1 MTKATVRIPKDVKH
15 RIVIPNEIWEVENL
29 KEGDLIEI
37 DIKKIEGWVCE
48 KRIKITEK
56 SNFVKINPNDK
67 MVDASIII
75 LPAYN
80 YRLSIPEGKGYTMKL
95 TLKQADVDVPDDTII
110 TLYKED
116 RFLQNKGPL
125 MYKYNYG
132 ALKTHGAGLS
142 KQQINLDDR
151 FALVIYVEDKN
162 YRKIYPENIKLE
174 IEMDYWYK
182 Q

>member
-1 MTKATVRIPKDVKH
+1 MTKATVRLPKDVKH

-56 SNFVKINPNDK
+56 SNFVKINPSEKIDE
-67 MVDASIII
+67 ASIIV

-95 TLKQADVDVPDDTII
+95 TLKRADVDVPDDTII

-116 RFLQNKGPL
+116 AFLQNKGPQ
-125 MYKYNYG
+125 MYNYNYG
-132 ALKTHGAGLS
+132 SLKYGTGLNKKIDLNDRYALG
-142 KQQINLDDR
+142 
-151 FALVIYVEDKN
+151 IYVEDKN
-162 YRKIYPENIKLE
+162 HIKIHPENIKLE

-182 Q
+182 R

>member
-29 KEGDLIEI
+29 KEGDLMEI

-56 SNFVKINPNDK
+56 SNFVKINPSDK
-67 MVDASIII
+67 IDDASIII

-80 YRLSIPEGKGYTMKL
+80 YRLSIPEGKGYIMKL
-95 TLKQADVDVPDDTII
+95 TLKQADVDVPDETIV

-116 RFLQNKGPL
+116 TFLQNKGPL
-125 MYKYNYG
+125 LYKYNYG
-132 ALKTHGAGLS
+132 ALKTYGARLS
-142 KQQINLDDR
+142 KQINLDDR
-151 FALVIYVEDKN
+151 YALMVYVEDKN
-162 YRKIYPENIKLE
+162 YRKIHPDYIKLE
-174 IEMDYWYK
+174 IELDYWYK
-182 Q
+182 R